1 MGFQLQTKDFIRYF
15 QEARE
20 VIAAQ
25 RDYVTE
31 LDSTTGDGDHWV
43 NVNMGFEKITALS
56 KELEDMTL
64 ADMFKKVGM
73 TMYSAVGGSSGA
85 LYGSGYM
92 AAGRAC
98 AGKAVLDVHGL
109 YEVYDAMLQEIM
121 KRGKTEPGQKTMI
134 VALYP
139 ALRAYRE
146 GLDAGRRDEEI
157 IQDFM
162 EGAANGAK
170 RTKEMEAVK
179 GRASYRSDKGVGHLD
194 PGAVTMAMQLECM
207 GNMILNTLK
216 QKTGGDTYDEENT
229 ILCTR

>member
-1 MGFQLQTKDFIRYF
+1 MMGFQLQAKDFVQYF

-25 RDYVTE
+25 RDYITK

-56 KELEDMTL
+56 KELEEMNL
-64 ADMFKKVGM
+64 ADMFKRVGM

-92 AAGRAC
+92 AASRAC
-98 AGKAVLDVHGL
+98 AGKRALDLHSL
-109 YEVYDAMLQEIM
+109 YEAYDAMLQEIM

-134 VALYP
+134 DALYP
-139 ALRAYRE
+139 ALRAYKE
-146 GLDAGRRDEEI
+146 GMDAGKCEEEI
-157 IQDFM
+157 IRAFM
-162 EGAANGAK
+162 EGAVSGAEQ
-170 RTKEMEAVK
+170 TKSMEAVK

-194 PGAVTMAMQLECM
+194 PGAVTMAMQLECI
-207 GNMILNTLK
+207 G
-216 QKTGGDTYDEENT
+216 NT
-229 ILCTR
+229 ILNKLK